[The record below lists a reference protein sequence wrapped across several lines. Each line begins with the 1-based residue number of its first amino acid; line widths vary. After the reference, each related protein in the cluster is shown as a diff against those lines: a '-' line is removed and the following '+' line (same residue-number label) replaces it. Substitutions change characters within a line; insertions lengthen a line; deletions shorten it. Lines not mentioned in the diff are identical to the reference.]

1 MVVNFKAREIS
12 RGAHKLT
19 HISMLIKKQKKYLY
33 HQKKKERQIIFEI
46 YKRIFGFPNAIP
58 LERC

>member
-1 MVVNFKAREIS
+1 MVVNFKTREIS
-12 RGAHKLT
+12 RGTRKLI

-33 HQKKKERQIIFEI
+33 HQKKRERQIIFEI
-46 YKRIFGFPNAIP
+46 YKRTFDFPNAIP